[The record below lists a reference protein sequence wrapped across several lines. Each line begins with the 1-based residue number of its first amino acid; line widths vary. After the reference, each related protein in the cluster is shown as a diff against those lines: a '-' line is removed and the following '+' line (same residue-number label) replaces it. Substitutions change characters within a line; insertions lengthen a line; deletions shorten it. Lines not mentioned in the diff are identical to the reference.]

1 MAAKV
6 KSKPKKAKK
15 AKMKI
20 KVKGGKL
27 KANLKQKSP
36 ARKGVPEGF
45 STVTPHLN
53 VRDAARALDFYKRA
67 FGAVETVRMPGPS
80 GKILHAEIKIGDSH
94 VFLADEMPEW
104 GSRSPLTIGGT
115 ATALCLYVD
124 DADAVFN
131 QAVAAGAQVKMPLAD
146 QFWGDRYG
154 KLADPFG
161 HEWAVATHL
170 EDLTPAEMERRREVA
185 MAQMGQRPQTHP
197 GSPT

>member
-1 MAAKV
+1 MAKKAKR
-6 KSKPKKAKK
+6 KPKKAKK
-15 AKMKI
+15 VKI
-20 KVKGGKL
+20 KAKAGKPMANKVKP
-27 KANLKQKSP
+27 KAG

-53 VRDAARALDFYKRA
+53 VRDAAQALEFYKKA
-67 FGAVETVRMPGPS
+67 FGAKETVRMLGPG

-94 VFLADEMPEW
+94 IFLADEMPEW

-115 ATALCLYVD
+115 ATALCLYVE

-154 KLADPFG
+154 KLADPYG

-185 MAQMGQRPQTHP
+185 MAQMAQKPQTHP
-197 GSPT
+197 GSSS

>member
-1 MAAKV
+1 MAKKA

-15 AKMKI
+15 VKI
-20 KVKGGKL
+20 KAKAGKPMANKVKP
-27 KANLKQKSP
+27 KAGTS
-36 ARKGVPEGF
+36 KGVPAGF

-53 VRDAARALDFYKRA
+53 VRDAAQALDFYKRA
-67 FGAVETVRMPGPS
+67 FGAIETVRMPGPG

-94 VFLADEMPEW
+94 IFLADEMPEW

-115 ATALCLYVD
+115 ATALCLYVE

-131 QAVAAGAQVKMPLAD
+131 RAVSAGAQVKMPLAD

-154 KLADPFG
+154 KLADPYG

-170 EDLTPAEMERRREVA
+170 EDLTPQEMKKRQEVA
-185 MAQMGQRPQTHP
+185 MAQMAQRPQTHP
-197 GSPT
+197 GS